1 MKDEAPSPRVRYA
14 FAAIAATAA
23 ALVVVGVFVGL
34 PARWSVVDVP
44 AALLAAVE
52 IAAAVFLVRWRPV
65 SRRVIRAASAVVL
78 AFGLAFVAILAW
90 TASYLF
96 GVYGPIGKGGAVI
109 YLFVLALALPYLVA
123 VPALRLVWVGPR
135 ERA

>member
-52 IAAAVFLVRWRPV
+52 MAAAVFLVRWRPV

-78 AFGLAFVAILAW
+78 AFGLLGLAAVFPAVVKQQT
-90 TASYLF
+90 TAKDSVQ
-96 GVYGPIGKGGAVI
+96 GVS
-109 YLFVLALALPYLVA
+109 VLRSAEGQRPTATRPS
-123 VPALRLVWVGPR
+123 RR
-135 ERA
+135 ERSR